1 MGKRPPDV
9 FESLFA
15 PDNPFRRKPEPQAP
29 PPKQEDQH
37 QIRVASPSSKG
48 ADEGVDGAGAGGPV
62 DGTGLSGEEGPGAV
76 SSRKRKK
83 AVVSV
88 VSAEDDRED
97 DKRQRKDGG
106 RPAEKRKKRKRDE
119 LEAEY
124 ERRKLGYVVN
134 GSKASKEGS
143 EGEKDSVGVAV
154 GRKRKGM
161 DEGKDMKLEES
172 FDDESKL
179 LRTVFVGN
187 LPLKTKRKALLKE
200 FSGFGEVESIRLRSV
215 PLLDTKTPRKGA
227 IIKGQVNEAVDSV
240 NAYIVFKDE
249 QSARAALVRNMGKFD
264 GNHIRVDMACPPR
277 KKMKTETPLYN
288 MKRSV
293 FVGNLPFDVKD
304 EEVYQLFCEDNQ
316 LGSNVEAIRVIRDPQ
331 TSLGKGIA
339 YVLLK
344 TREAANAVVRRKYWK
359 LRDRSLRLSHAKSE
373 SAPTKATTPQ
383 KRSGPWDR
391 RADFPSKRAETAS
404 EVTPSSKSSRPSKSG
419 SLSYQGLR
427 ASKNGAE
434 KKVGRSSASGRQNPF
449 FQPRTPAS
457 AEQRDLKRKRPAVAA
472 RKAKTLRELG
482 KKRKQ
487 EGATPENAHRSKKPR
502 HLK

>member
-15 PDNPFRRKPEPQAP
+15 PDNPFGGSRSPG
-29 PPKQEDQH
+29 
-37 QIRVASPSSKG
+37 VASLLPK
-48 ADEGVDGAGAGGPV
+48 VPV

-97 DKRQRKDGG
+97 DKRQRKDGMSL
-106 RPAEKRKKRKRDE
+106 RP
-119 LEAEY
+119 EY

-143 EGEKDSVGVAV
+143 EGEKDSVGCCCRAQEE
-154 GRKRKGM
+154 RD

-227 IIKGQVNEAVDSV
+227 IIKGQVNEAVDTFICSV

-249 QSARAALVRNMGKFD
+249 QSARAALVRNMGRYAYVYFLNCGMMQFD

-304 EEVYQLFCEDNQ
+304 EEVYQLF
-316 LGSNVEAIRVIRDPQ
+316 SIRVIRDPQ

-344 TREAANAVVRRKYWK
+344 TRPQAF
-359 LRDRSLRLSHAKSE
+359 HAKSE

-419 SLSYQGLR
+419 SLHTR
-427 ASKNGAE
+427 ASGQQERGREEEPLLPAKNACISRAE
-434 KKVGRSSASGRQNPF
+434 
-449 FQPRTPAS
+449 
-457 AEQRDLKRKRPAVAA
+457 DLKRKRPAVAA